1 MICIYYLGCFQ
12 FLAIMKNAAK
22 ISPDTFSRG
31 HMFLFFASE
40 GKYLEVGLLIRELL
54 IFEEKECDSTRTEL

>member
-1 MICIYYLGCFQ
+1 MNKLFI
-12 FLAIMKNAAK
+12 KKEKRN
-22 ISPDTFSRG
+22 FSLRG

>member
-1 MICIYYLGCFQ
+1 MDIWIVSSLSTTVNKLF
-12 FLAIMKNAAK
+12 IKKEKRN
-22 ISPDTFSRG
+22 FSLRG

>member
-1 MICIYYLGCFQ
+1 
-12 FLAIMKNAAK
+12 
-22 ISPDTFSRG
+22 
-31 HMFLFFASE
+31 MFLFFASE